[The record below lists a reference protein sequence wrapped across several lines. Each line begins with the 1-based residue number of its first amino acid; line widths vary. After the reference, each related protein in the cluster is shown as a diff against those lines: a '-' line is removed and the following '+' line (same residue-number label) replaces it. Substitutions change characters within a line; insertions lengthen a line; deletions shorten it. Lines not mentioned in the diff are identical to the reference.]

1 MLITLVSIYIPLLA
15 WVMLGFGIQRRL
27 PAAVLQRLG
36 IHRIG
41 RVMYWIGIPLAIIGF
56 LQEVDFDGAIWLSPV
71 VSWGAIGVA
80 MGLAQ
85 VAIWGWR
92 WWGWRSVRSEGIW
105 SDPQQGSFR
114 LLAAMGNTGF
124 MGFPICRAVGGPE
137 FFAWA
142 VFYDLMGSLL
152 GTFGLG
158 VWLAQRYG
166 SRGVSSWQALA
177 RLPRTPA
184 LWALGLGLILN
195 RYGLPTAVEQGV
207 NGFAWAMVPLSLIL
221 LGMRLGQAQIGGSV
235 SRAGLAL
242 GIKLLLVP
250 CAVGLVLMP
259 LPLPAMGKL
268 ILILQA
274 GMPPAIS
281 TLVLTE
287 EFELDRDITVT
298 ALAVGYGLALVTL
311 PVWVEIWGE

>member
-1 MLITLVSIYIPLLA
+1 MLSALISIYLPLLA
-15 WVMLGFGIQRRL
+15 WVMLGFGIQRWV
-27 PAAVLQRLG
+27 PAKVLQHLG

-41 RVMYWIGIPLAIIGF
+41 RFMYWIGIPLAIVGF
-56 LQEVDFDGAIWLSPV
+56 LQEIDIGEAIWISPM
-71 VSWGAIGVA
+71 VSWLAIGVA

-85 VAIWGWR
+85 GAIWGWR
-92 WWGWRSVRSEGIW
+92 WWGLRSVGAVGTW

-114 LLAAMGNTGF
+114 LLSAMGNTGF
-124 MGFPICRAVGGPE
+124 MGFPISMAVGGPE

-142 VFYDLMGSLL
+142 VFYDLLGSLL

-166 SRGVSSWQALA
+166 SRGMSSWQAVA

-195 RYGLPTAVEQGV
+195 RHGLPIRVERGV
-207 NGFAWAMVPLSLIL
+207 NGFAWMMVPLSLIL
-221 LGMRLGQAQIGGSV
+221 LGMRLGQARIGGSL
-235 SRAGLAL
+235 SWAGVAL
-242 GIKLLLVP
+242 GIKVLLVP

-281 TLVLTE
+281 ILVLTE
-287 EFELDRDITVT
+287 EFDLDRDMTVT
-298 ALAVGYGLALVTL
+298 AMAVGYGVALVTL
-311 PVWVEIWGE
+311 PVWVGIWGV